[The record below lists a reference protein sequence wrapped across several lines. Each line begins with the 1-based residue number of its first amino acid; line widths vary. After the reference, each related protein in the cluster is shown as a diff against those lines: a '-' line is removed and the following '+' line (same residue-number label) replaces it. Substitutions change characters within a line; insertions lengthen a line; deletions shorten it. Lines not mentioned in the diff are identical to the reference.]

1 MMHYHYFVYDSFNE
15 NEFFKTEEEALAYAQ
30 ELLDDFREYAYTEG
44 WGEDVENIVV
54 PRSGHPEEVMD
65 FLESCGFEFWML
77 LPDVE
82 VV

>member
-1 MMHYHYFVYDSFNE
+1 MKGQVFTYHDNGVLCDG
-15 NEFFKTEEEALAYAQ
+15 L
-30 ELLDDFREYAYTEG
+30 R
-44 WGEDVENIVV
+44 NIVV
-54 PRSGHPEEVMD
+54 PRSDHPEEVMD